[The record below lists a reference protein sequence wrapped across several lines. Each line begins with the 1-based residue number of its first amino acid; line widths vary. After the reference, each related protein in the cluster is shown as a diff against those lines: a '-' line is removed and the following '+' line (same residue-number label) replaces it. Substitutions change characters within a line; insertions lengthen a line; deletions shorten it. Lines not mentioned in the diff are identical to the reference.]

1 MLQHAGA
8 FHGVYGHYKFHCVD
22 HIKDWEIKWL
32 HESFFCG
39 TTNVTK
45 MGKNGITL
53 TPDLGSIFFL
63 CVYYFC
69 FSSRWRLPLKHRI
82 ISLGTEYLQVTQ
94 RQALPQKAC
103 NQSILNP
110 FNRWLNRGG
119 DLLRY
124 KYFFFSVP
132 QGDLR
137 ENTVYFESNS
147 LADGDSNVETL
158 MAM

>member
-8 FHGVYGHYKFHCVD
+8 FHRVYGHYKFRRVD

-32 HESFFCG
+32 HESFFVG
-39 TTNVTK
+39 QQMWPKWGK
-45 MGKNGITL
+45 MVSLWPQIWEAY
-53 TPDLGSIFFL
+53 IFL

-69 FSSRWRLPLKHRI
+69 CSSRWRLPLKHRI

-132 QGDLR
+132 LGDLR

-147 LADGDSNVETL
+147 LADGDSNTETL